1 MIEYSGTII
10 EIPDIKVVG
19 KNRDFEIQEL
29 IVEIDSDTK
38 YPQICK
44 FQMTGKNARALQ
56 ELDAQVGQEID
67 FSFNIKGRE
76 YNGSVYNNLE
86 IWKIQ
91 TQSDIPQ
98 KSPSQQ
104 FHDRN
109 PPPAKDGDYDFIDD
123 NIPF

>member
-1 MIEYSGTII
+1 
-10 EIPDIKVVG
+10 
-19 KNRDFEIQEL
+19 
-29 IVEIDSDTK
+29 
-38 YPQICK
+38 
-44 FQMTGKNARALQ
+44 MTGKNARALQ